1 MPVAEKPITP
11 CLLIGEG
18 KTRQEVG
25 DSLIELEVEEHHEL
39 AGVFRIKLAIVRE
52 KDGLWTFLD
61 QQMARPFAKVEI
73 KMDAGDREELL
84 IVGYV
89 TQIRVHIDEAEGK
102 SYLEL
107 VGMDTSCL
115 MSAEEI
121 IKDWPEKRDSAIAT
135 EIFKK
140 YGLEVDGVKDTK
152 VDHPEKMST
161 IIQRESDI
169 QFLKRLARRNGF
181 ECVIEGTRAVFG
193 KPDLTA
199 TPLPVLAAHFD
210 KETNLTAFDAN
221 WNALRPTAV
230 EYQQIDSAAKQ
241 IQVVTVNRSAQKQ
254 LGKDTAVRPPL
265 PAGKSPQMFVRHHLT
280 TGIPEA
286 QNLVDAIAD
295 EADWFLEVRGEVDTA
310 LYGALLRAR
319 RKLPIKGVGELLS
332 GLYYVTSVR
341 HVYKV
346 DNYIQHF
353 TARRNATTGV
363 PSDFAGKSL
372 LPF

>member
-1 MPVAEKPITP
+1 MAVAEKPITP
-11 CLLIGEG
+11 CLLVGEG
-18 KTRQEVG
+18 KTKQELG
-25 DSLIELEVEEHHEL
+25 DALLELEVEEHHDL
-39 AGVFRIKLAIVRE
+39 AGVFRIRLAIVRE

-61 QQMARPFAKVEI
+61 KDMTKPFAAVEI
-73 KMDAGDREELL
+73 KMNEELL
-84 IVGYV
+84 IAGYV
-89 TQIRVHIDEAEGK
+89 TQVRVHIDAAEGN

-135 EIFKK
+135 EIFEK
-140 YGLEVDGVKDTK
+140 YGLNVDGVKDTK

-181 ECVIEGTRAVFG
+181 ECVIEGKKAVFG
-193 KPDLTA
+193 KPDLT
-199 TPLPVLAAHFD
+199 TPSLPVLAAHFD
-210 KETNLTAFDAN
+210 KETNLTSFDAN
-221 WNALRPTAV
+221 WNALRPTGV
-230 EYQQIDSAAKQ
+230 EYHQIDTAAKQ
-241 IQVVTVNRSAQKQ
+241 IQVVTVNRSAQKA
-254 LGKDTAVRPPL
+254 LGKDGAVAPKLPKGKRPN
-265 PAGKSPQMFVRHHLT
+265 MFVRHHLT

-286 QNLVDAIAD
+286 QNLVDAIVD
-295 EADWFLEVRGEVDTA
+295 EADWFIEVKGEVDTI
-310 LYGALLRAR
+310 LYGALLHVR
-319 RKLPIKGVGELLS
+319 RKVPIKGVGELLS

-353 TARRNATTGV
+353 TARRNATTSV